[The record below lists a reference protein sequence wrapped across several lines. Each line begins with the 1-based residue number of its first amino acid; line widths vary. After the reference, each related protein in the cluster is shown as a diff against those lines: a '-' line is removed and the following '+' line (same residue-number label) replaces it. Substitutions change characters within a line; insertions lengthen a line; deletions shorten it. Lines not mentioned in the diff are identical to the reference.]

1 MQQLDDRYFRGLQ
14 GQYDFQV
21 QFRLHR
27 IGEDHYLGRSE
38 RTNNRSASVELD
50 LEAGEYIVMV
60 KIAATRDLSIMSPQ
74 DVVKMNCEDRREKL
88 LAVGLS
94 YDLAH
99 AKGRVEESEK
109 KRQERLRQ
117 ERRDKRKKTAQK
129 TFETRRRW
137 NMKAKLRTAR
147 LQAIKDRK
155 GAQNDQNGKDKVD
168 IMIKIGENTF
178 QSSDQVAHEDGVF
191 EHMVSGKKLKVTV
204 EATDEERRN
213 GNQQRGDSPET
224 TANMDRRSSAQES
237 SSEPQQ
243 EDRQSNPVIKVST
256 GSEKSGPSQESP
268 DSAQTTTPTH
278 TPESSTGGELNTGGN
293 TELQTSSD
301 ADQLAHKLA
310 SSKLSPPTPPP
321 KPTFD
326 DISDD
331 GLSWSSDVDAP
342 SDTDSEV
349 DSEPEVTEEVV
360 TYCKKCN
367 TKVPEPI
374 NEKVAQLAKNPWN
387 AVCVI
392 GLRVYS
398 KEAQA
403 EVDVIS
409 KEGDTDYSKTEM
421 LDMDNQA
428 ADATKELNKQIEE
441 KEKELEDMRNAAKH
455 EKESKQG

>member
-1 MQQLDDRYFRGLQ
+1 MEY
-14 GQYDFQV
+14 
-21 QFRLHR
+21 
-27 IGEDHYLGRSE
+27 
-38 RTNNRSASVELD
+38 RSASVELD

-60 KIAATRDLSIMSPQ
+60 KIAATRDLSVMSPQ

-117 ERRDKRKKTAQK
+117 ERRDKSKKTAQK
-129 TFETRRRW
+129 NFETQRRW

-147 LQAIKDRK
+147 LQAIKDSK
-155 GAQNDQNGKDKVD
+155 KSAQKDQNGKDKVD

-178 QSSDQVAHEDGVF
+178 RSSDQVAHENGVF
-191 EHMVSGKKLKVTV
+191 EHMVSGKKLKVTL
-204 EATDEERRN
+204 EATDEEGRN
-213 GNQQRGDSPET
+213 GNQPRGDSPEMS
-224 TANMDRRSSAQES
+224 ANRDRRSSVQEPS
-237 SSEPQQ
+237 SQPQQ
-243 EDRQSNPVIKVST
+243 EDRQSNPATKVST
-256 GSEKSGPSQESP
+256 GSEEAEPDRESP
-268 DSAQTTTPTH
+268 DSAQTTTPTL
-278 TPESSTGGELNTGGN
+278 TPESSKGGELQTGVN
-293 TELQTSSD
+293 TELKTSSD

-310 SSKLSPPTPPP
+310 SSKLSPPTPPL

-331 GLSWSSDVDAP
+331 GLSWSSDIDAP
-342 SDTDSEV
+342 SDTDSEF
-349 DSEPEVTEEVV
+349 DSEPEVFEEVV

-367 TKVPEPI
+367 IKVPEPI
-374 NEKVAQLAKNPWN
+374 KEKVAQLEKNPWN

-403 EVDVIS
+403 EVEVIR
-409 KEGDTDYSKTEM
+409 KEDGPDCSKTEM
-421 LDMDNQA
+421 LDMDDRA
-428 ADATKELNKQIEE
+428 ADATKELGKQSEEEE
-441 KEKELEDMRNAAKH
+441 KSLVDMRKAPEH
-455 EKESKQG
+455 EEESKEG

>member
-1 MQQLDDRYFRGLQ
+1 
-14 GQYDFQV
+14 
-21 QFRLHR
+21 
-27 IGEDHYLGRSE
+27 
-38 RTNNRSASVELD
+38 
-50 LEAGEYIVMV
+50 MV
-60 KIAATRDLSIMSPQ
+60 KIAATRDLSVMLPQ
-74 DVVKMNCEDRREKL
+74 DVVKMNCEDRQEKL

-99 AKGRVEESEK
+99 AKGRAEESEK

-117 ERRDKRKKTAQK
+117 ERRDKRKKTAQRN
-129 TFETRRRW
+129 FETRKRL
-137 NMKAKLRTAR
+137 NMKVKLRGAR
-147 LQAIKDRK
+147 LQAIKDSK
-155 GAQNDQNGKDKVD
+155 KSAQNDQNGKDKVD
-168 IMIKIGENTF
+168 IIIEIGENTIR
-178 QSSDQVAHEDGVF
+178 SSDQVAHEDGVF
-191 EHMVSGKKLKVTV
+191 EHMVSGKKLKITV
-204 EATDEERRN
+204 EATDEEGRN
-213 GNQQRGDSPET
+213 GNHQRGDSPET
-224 TANMDRRSSAQES
+224 SANTDRRSSVQEPS
-237 SSEPQQ
+237 SQPQE
-243 EDRQSNPVIKVST
+243 EDRQSNPVTKVSA
-256 GSEKSGPSQESP
+256 GSEKVGPGQESP

-278 TPESSTGGELNTGGN
+278 TPESSAGGELKTGGN
-293 TELQTSSD
+293 TELNSSSD

-331 GLSWSSDVDAP
+331 GLSWSSDIDAP

-367 TKVPEPI
+367 TKVSEPI
-374 NEKVAQLAKNPWN
+374 KEKVAQLEKNPWN

-403 EVDVIS
+403 EVDVIR
-409 KEGDTDYSKTEM
+409 KENDADSGKTEM
-421 LDMDNQA
+421 LDMDDQA
-428 ADATKELNKQIEE
+428 ADATREFGKQIEE
-441 KEKELEDMRNAAKH
+441 KEKESEDTRKAAKH